1 MSAVEKQDPSG
12 KPAGRS
18 AGASPSGSDG
28 ESEVTPLP
36 APMPGLSME
45 LDALEPE
52 EPSLAPLAK
61 LPGVVARAGASGK
74 KLKAEISPGGKSSSG
89 GKSGAK
95 GKPKTTESDR
105 AVRKTDSKADATTD
119 GKSKPAAPLKQSLI
133 PASAA
138 AAAQVPATTLP
149 PLPTPPLVVPVVAE
163 RDAALSPVG
172 SPTPP
177 QRSRAWWAIGALGLV
192 ALGAGAGALLWQP
205 AAPTNPVVEPT
216 APPAALP
223 PRTELT
229 VQPIAPLPSGAGQ
242 PTPVVEAL
250 PPPTPP
256 AGKPVESGAPS
267 SASSPTAKAAGKPV
281 ADPGLQAAHTAS
293 KPAATGPGSHSV
305 GTPGNKPAAET
316 KPQVAKVPTKATA
329 KPAAAVASAP
339 LSMDPV
345 PQLSPP
351 IIRQHMLAAEK
362 RFPGC
367 VREGFGSNVSIG
379 IVVESNGNVRKADIL
394 GSLGQSG
401 TGRCISDQLRSLHFP
416 PFTEGGA
423 TKFFVWSYQIPQA
436 N

>member
-12 KPAGRS
+12 KSAGRS

-119 GKSKPAAPLKQSLI
+119 VKSKPAAPLKQSLA
-133 PASAA
+133 PASASAA
-138 AAAQVPATTLP
+138 AQAPATTLP

-172 SPTPP
+172 SSTPP

-205 AAPTNPVVEPT
+205 AAPTSPVVEPT

-223 PRTELT
+223 P
-229 VQPIAPLPSGAGQ
+229 
-242 PTPVVEAL
+242 PTPL
-250 PPPTPP
+250 

-267 SASSPTAKAAGKPV
+267 SASSPTAKTPGKPV

-316 KPQVAKVPTKATA
+316 KPQVAKVPTKPTA
-329 KPAAAVASAP
+329 KPAAAIASAP

-401 TGRCISDQLRSLHFP
+401 TGRCISDQLRSLRFP